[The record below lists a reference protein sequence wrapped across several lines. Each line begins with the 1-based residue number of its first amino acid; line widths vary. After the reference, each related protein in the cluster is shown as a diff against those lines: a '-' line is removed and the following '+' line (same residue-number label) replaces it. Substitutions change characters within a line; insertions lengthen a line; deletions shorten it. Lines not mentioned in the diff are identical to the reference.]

1 MKIFKNTSYPPVVKL
16 GIDEERY
23 KFLEVYKELT
33 ETHKNQIINACCI
46 KYINIRGETKK
57 IVYCSIKFIG
67 INNNN
72 ILNLGECCDGS
83 KFQSIEHARNDA
95 KYVIDTIIKNN

>member
-1 MKIFKNTSYPPVVKL
+1 MKK
-16 GIDEERY
+16 RY

-83 KFQSIEHARNDA
+83 LNFKVLNMLEMMQ